1 MSFGD
6 LRYRWCRMVILFTT
20 AALMWI
26 PEGFAQDPGEALF
39 STFLNYAK
47 QGDASSLFEG
57 LNKESR
63 TLNWDNAKTV
73 TLQGNLRRIQ
83 NEGDSVSRDGS
94 AIYLVRSVKGDLFIL
109 SLPENPEHYAKGADS
124 PYANIPKML
133 KEKMNYRLLVMDH
146 DVNGEHYTFATLL
159 EAPTVSLGDTVF
171 RIAIVVAMFAVMLGM
186 GMTLG
191 PGDFLFVMK
200 KPVGILTGL
209 FCMFGIMPFI
219 TNVLCLSLGY
229 DQSVPFLYVGMILA
243 AATPGGAASN
253 LMTHLAKGDVAL
265 SISLTAVGNLL
276 SLFLTPLVLMIYCT
290 GLPQIDMPV
299 NLVILPILVLVFIP
313 LIIGMAIKARW
324 DEKAAASIPV
334 FNIISIVAVIG
345 CFGGGIVSNSEM
357 FTNIFGKFGIG
368 CFLVASLLV
377 ILNITIG
384 GAVPKLFGVSNYQ
397 ARAIS
402 LEAGIRNAILG
413 MTIALLIQDRI
424 GDYNSYMFAVS
435 GFFAIMTY
443 LFSPLVIYCQRK
455 LLPVVD

>member
-1 MSFGD
+1 MSFGN
-6 LRYRWCRMVILFTT
+6 LRNHWYGLVILFM
-20 AALMWI
+20 ASALMWI
-26 PEGFAQDPGEALF
+26 PEGFAQDSGESLF
-39 STFLNYAK
+39 ATLLNSANR
-47 QGDASSLFEG
+47 GEASSLFEG
-57 LNKESR
+57 LNKVSR
-63 TLNWDNAKTV
+63 TVNWDEAKPV
-73 TLQGNLRRIQ
+73 KLQGNLRRIQ
-83 NEGDSVSRDGS
+83 NDGDSVSRDGS
-94 AIYLVRSVKGDLFIL
+94 AIYLVRSVKGDLFVL
-109 SLPENPEHYAKGADS
+109 SLPENPELHAKGSDS

-133 KEKMNYRLLVMDH
+133 KEKMNYRLLIRDH
-146 DVNGEHYTFATLL
+146 DVNGEHYAFAKLE
-159 EAPTVSLGDTVF
+159 EAPTVSVLDTVF

-191 PGDFLFVMK
+191 PSDFLFVMK

-219 TNVLCLSLGY
+219 TSVLCRSLGY
-229 DQSVPFLYVGMILA
+229 DQSVPFLYMGMILV

-276 SLFLTPLVLMIYCT
+276 SLFLTPIVLMIYCT
-290 GLPQIDMPV
+290 GLPHIDMPV

-313 LIIGMAIKARW
+313 LIIGMCIKARW

-334 FNIISIVAVIG
+334 FNIISIIAVLG
-345 CFGGGIVSNSEM
+345 CFGGGIASNSEM

-368 CFLVASLLV
+368 CFLVSSLLV
-377 ILNITIG
+377 ILNIAIG
-384 GAVPKLFGVSNYQ
+384 GIVPKLFRVSNYQ

-402 LEAGIRNAILG
+402 LETGIRNAILG
-413 MTIALLIQDRI
+413 MTIALLLQDRI

-443 LFSPLVIYCQRK
+443 LFSPLVIYSQKK